1 MRYSDHSELVGA
13 DLVDDAVGEP
23 AQQIAPP
30 GTSEYGAN
38 LWVGQNLVYPAL
50 ELREER
56 KTQLEVVARRV
67 EGGCVVQLGE
77 RSRDDDPFHLSA
89 ARTRA
94 SASSMGI
101 S

>member
-1 MRYSDHSELVGA
+1 MCNSDYSELVGA

-23 AQQIAPP
+23 AQQITPS
-30 GTSEYGAN
+30 GTSEYGTH
-38 LWVGQNLVYPAL
+38 LWVGQDCVYPVL

-56 KTQLEVVARRV
+56 KAQLEVGACRV
-67 EGGCVVQLGE
+67 EGGCVMQLGE
-77 RSRDDDPFHLSA
+77 RSRNDNPFHFSA